1 MCCVMPPASR
11 AVTFVTRIASTTLTA
26 NARARSPTMI
36 VFGSATTVPVSA
48 TATGAAGSG
57 GVGGAC
63 GRCGRRPL
71 GRGPRCGG
79 MRLGLALGIGSPFLR
94 GGSQLRAELRGRP
107 FVYRYLKRSRERALG
122 QAALEA
128 PGIRIEIRAPAG
140 SLAAEVHR
148 QLSQG

>member
-1 MCCVMPPASR
+1 M
-11 AVTFVTRIASTTLTA
+11 FTRPRMTSTTLTS

-36 VFGSATTVPVSA
+36 VFGSVTTVPVSA

-57 GVGGAC
+57 GGDGAC

-79 MRLGLALGIGSPFLR
+79 IRLGLALGTGSPFFR
-94 GGSQLRAELRGRP
+94 GRDQLPAELRGRR

-128 PGIRIEIRAPAG
+128 PPVPGEIGAPAPSPAPAG
-140 SLAAEVHR
+140 PPEL
-148 QLSQG
+148 